1 MCVSA
6 PLKTLISF
14 LDSFDINDIEVTSPE
29 QDMNSLENG
38 AANCIRLVPCLQAA
52 LKCTDFVLKNGV
64 CYSMIVSHMDTRL
77 QPQLRCTAHFPI
89 EIAMSNTPRQIGRQ
103 IYIYIASLDYNP

>member
-1 MCVSA
+1 MSA

-64 CYSMIVSHMDTRL
+64 CYSMIVGHMDTRL
-77 QPQLRCTAHFPI
+77 RPHVQLHCTAHFPI

-103 IYIYIASLDYNP
+103 IYIASLDYNP